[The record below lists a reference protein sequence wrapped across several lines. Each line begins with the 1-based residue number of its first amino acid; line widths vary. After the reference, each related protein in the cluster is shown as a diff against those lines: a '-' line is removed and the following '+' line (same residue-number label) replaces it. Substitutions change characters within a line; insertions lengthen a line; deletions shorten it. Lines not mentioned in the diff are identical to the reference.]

1 MLAFYLPVTI
11 ICVLYFQ
18 IWRVTKLRQVELRK
32 LQCQKYS
39 TRMKRPSDANDKKTG
54 TEASASVSQN
64 LVAKDELNFDDMSGK
79 KLSFCSR
86 YIKLSCI
93 RHKSIDSSDEPGEDG
108 FKYKVTSQYFQ
119 KCTHCN
125 ASLDSDIKKQED
137 SMSSS
142 KNGRFKIEVKCSNCK
157 KVVTLRFDQI
167 RFSVDNV
174 SSANSKLYYRI
185 RNLFNSLLVLLF
197 FKLWIFTRI
206 RSRRK
211 RKIMK
216 RKPIRRQPKH

>member
-1 MLAFYLPVTI
+1 MQFLQSSQYLTLITAMLAFYLPVTI

-39 TRMKRPSDANDKKTG
+39 TRMKRSDVSDKKT
-54 TEASASVSQN
+54 EVESSASQN
-64 LVAKDELNFDDMSGK
+64 LVSKEENFDDMNEK

-93 RHKSIDSSDEPGEDG
+93 RQKSIDSGDEPGEDG

-125 ASLDSDIKKQED
+125 ASLDADIKKQED
-137 SMSSS
+137 SMYSS
-142 KNGRFKIEVKCSNCK
+142 KNDNRFKIEVKCSNCK

-174 SSANSKLYYRI
+174 SSANGKFNCI
-185 RNLFNSLLVLLF
+185 RNLLD
-197 FKLWIFTRI
+197 
-206 RSRRK
+206 
-211 RKIMK
+211 M
-216 RKPIRRQPKH
+216 KPIFHIQ